1 MVGAVERGEGEY
13 GGSLAGGV
21 YGPWEK
27 HQVKMRAG
35 SVTDR
40 AVGVLVLALSLAP
53 SYAPH

>member
-1 MVGAVERGEGEY
+1 VVGAVERGEGEY